1 MVLLAIE
8 NLSKSFDGLTAL
20 SGINFQIEEGEIVG
34 LIGPNGAGK
43 TTLMNVISGVYPPSS
58 GRIFFKGSEISGLPP
73 YSIAR
78 FGIGRTFQIEEPFRS
93 LTTVDNV
100 AIGALF
106 GTNRRKASVKE
117 AVKEAKELLTDL
129 GLQKS
134 LNSPVNELSIR
145 ERKKMELAK
154 VLAMRPELLM
164 LDELMAG
171 LNYHEIEEIIEL
183 IKRVNQ
189 SRVSIIIIEHVMK
202 AIMAVS
208 QRIIVLH
215 HGSMIADA
223 HPEKVVN
230 DETVIK
236 AYLGQRYGASRK

>member
-106 GTNRRKASVKE
+106 GTNRRRASVKE

-154 VLAMRPELLM
+154 ALAMRPELLM